1 MRGDIR
7 QSKKARGNAMRSSA
21 CVAGARSRVRF
32 GLAFVSSVAAAAFA
46 ALSLA
51 ASFATSPAAAASIT
65 GTVRGPDGAP
75 VRAAFVQARHGKLKM
90 TVSVLTDAAGRYA
103 VENLPAGEY
112 RLSVRLIGAKAEP
125 KSGLTLAAD
134 ATAAHDFALQA
145 APVRWSDLTILQ
157 GLQLLPE
164 ARGKQTLFDNC
175 ISCHGFQSKM
185 AALSTDEDG
194 WRVRVEFM
202 REAMRSSLA
211 DRAGFSDA
219 QADEVVFYL
228 NHVFGEASVLPKS
241 PTELAG
247 YKDTLNKVDD
257 EALNIVYVDFEMPGP
272 NRFPWTA
279 HPDAEGNFWIP
290 QYGVSNRIARFNPA
304 SGEIKEFRVPHPGP
318 ALIHSAVPAP
328 DGSVWLTEAGAKKLG
343 RWDRATQA
351 ITEFQDDWRKHTIK
365 VHPDG
370 SIWSTGGLTRFD
382 PKTSTYTHIPE
393 VPTAYGIALDKEGT
407 VWFTEMTRA
416 GSLGK
421 VDPKTLK
428 VTKYIPPTR
437 DRPRRIQIDD
447 DGMIW
452 FCIYESGKIER
463 FDPKAETFK
472 EYVLPHAKTKPYALA
487 VGADRMIW
495 YSSEWRDVMGRLD
508 PASGK
513 VVEYP
518 MPYTDNGMRD
528 FFLDKDGRIWFGT
541 PPNNRV
547 GYFYLSTKQRNADA
561 R

>member
-1 MRGDIR
+1 MG
-7 QSKKARGNAMRSSA
+7 SSS
-21 CVAGARSRVRF
+21 CVAGARSRVSGLF
-32 GLAFVSSVAAAAFA
+32 GVAFVSSAAAALVALSFA
-46 ALSLA
+46 A
-51 ASFATSPAAAASIT
+51 SPAAAASIT
-65 GTVRGPDGAP
+65 GTVKGPDGAP

-90 TVSVLTDAAGRYA
+90 TVSVLTDGAGRYA

-112 RLSVRLIGAKAEP
+112 RLSVRQIGAKAEP
-125 KSGLTLAAD
+125 KSGIALAAD
-134 ATAAHDFALQA
+134 ATASHDFALQA

-241 PTELAG
+241 PTELPG
-247 YKDTLNKVDD
+247 YKDTLNKIDD

-279 HPDAEGNFWIP
+279 HPDAQGNFWIP
-290 QYGVSNRIARFNPA
+290 QYGVSNRIARFNPG
-304 SGEIKEFRVPHPGP
+304 SGEIKEFRVPHTGP

-343 RWDRATQA
+343 RWDPATQA

-382 PKTSTYTHIPE
+382 PKTGTYTHIPE

-463 FDPKAETFK
+463 FDPASETFK
-472 EYVLPHAKTKPYALA
+472 EYVLPNAKTKPYALA

-508 PASGK
+508 PATGK

-528 FFLDKDGRIWFGT
+528 FFLDKDGHIWFGT